1 MEVTETNDTILTFPN
16 HSPSS
21 LSPKTAEKIHNAGIE
36 STSFL
41 SLFGKEVMFTQ
52 KHSLHILTIG

>member
-1 MEVTETNDTILTFPN
+1 MIALTFPN

-21 LSPKTAEKIHNAGIE
+21 LSPKAAEKIHNVSIE

-52 KHSLHILTIG
+52 KQSPHIFPIG